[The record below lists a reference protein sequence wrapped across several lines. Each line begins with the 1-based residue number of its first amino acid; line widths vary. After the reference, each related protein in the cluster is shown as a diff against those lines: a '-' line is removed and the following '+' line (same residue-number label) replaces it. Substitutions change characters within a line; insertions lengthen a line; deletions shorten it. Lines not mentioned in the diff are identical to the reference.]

1 MPLKKK
7 SVGDLKESD
16 LRGKKVFVRVDL
28 DVPLDEI
35 LNITDDTRV
44 KAAVPTIRYLIRH
57 GAKVILCSHLGHP
70 EGVITPKYSLKPLVP
85 RLSELIQTKVG
96 MANDCIGEE
105 VEKLVAEIPDGGV
118 LLLENVRF
126 YKEEEKNDSEF
137 AKKLA
142 SLADLYVNDAFRT
155 AHRPHATVK
164 KVTEFLS
171 PCVAGFL
178 MQKELD
184 YFVGAFSSPQLDYL
198 IEAVPTPR
206 QTRTIAIVC
215 GSKLS
220 SEIGVIEYLLGKVDS
235 LIIGGRMAFTF
246 LRALNHSVGT
256 SLVEEDKLD
265 IAKSLVYRATARR
278 VEFLLPWDVVVA
290 DKFAPE
296 ANSKTV
302 LAAIGIPEG
311 WMGLDIG
318 SRAIDMYNKCL
329 DQAKT
334 VIWHGTTIGVF
345 GMEKFDIGTK
355 AIAKKLAELNEKGVT
370 TIIGGD
376 DVIATMKKLGLV
388 DKMSHILPRGD
399 AYKELLEG
407 KSLPGIRALDDTS
420 GWVTNLCS
428 RAVSVLLML
437 ED

>member
-35 LNITDDTRV
+35 LNITGDTRV
-44 KAAVPTIRYLIRH
+44 KAAVPTIQYLIRH
-57 GAKVILCSHLGHP
+57 GAKGHP

-85 RLSELIQTKVG
+85 RLGELIQTKVG

-105 VEKLVAEIPDGGV
+105 VEKLVAGIPDGGV

-155 AHRPHATVK
+155 AHRAHASVK
-164 KVTEFLS
+164 KVTNVLIALNLTILLELS
-171 PCVAGFL
+171 H
-178 MQKELD
+178 
-184 YFVGAFSSPQLDYL
+184 SSPQLDHL
-198 IEAVPTPR
+198 IEVVPSPK
-206 QTRTIAIVC
+206 QTRTVAIVC

-220 SEIGVIEYLLGKVDS
+220 SEIGIIEYLLGKVDS
-235 LIIGGRMAFTF
+235 FIIGGTMAFTF
-246 LRALNHSVGT
+246 LRDLNHSVGT

-278 VEFLLPWDVVVA
+278 VEFLLPWDVVIA
-290 DKFAPE
+290 DKFAPK

-302 LAAIGIPEG
+302 LVAIGIPEG

-329 DQAKT
+329 DKAKT

-376 DVIATMKKLGLV
+376 DVIATMEKLGLV

-420 GWVTNLCS
+420 VYYSSFTISN
-428 RAVSVLLML
+428 RVRI
-437 ED
+437 